1 MSQNR
6 SIIAVSALAAAAVA
20 LTGCATGTEAA
31 EAPQADTITV
41 EDNSGQIEVPTDPT
55 SVIALD
61 NRSFETLDAWG
72 IELSAAAVSLMPD
85 TIGYTTDESLI
96 DIGNHREPDLEQIVA
111 VQPDLII
118 SGQRFSQFN
127 EQMAELAPDAVIVDL
142 EPREGEP
149 FADELKRQI
158 TVLGEIFDKQ
168 DEASA
173 MVVDFDAAI
182 DRAAAAYD
190 SADTVMALNASGG
203 ELGYLAPGVGRTL
216 GPVFDILALTPAL
229 EVADASDD
237 HQGDDIS
244 VEAVA
249 DSNPD
254 WILVMDRDAAV
265 SADDPE
271 YSPAASVIEDS
282 EALARVSAVEQG
294 QIVYMPADTYTNE
307 GLQTYTEFFNDFAD
321 ALEAAK

>member
-20 LTGCATGTEAA
+20 LTGCATGTEVA

>member
-6 SIIAVSALAAAAVA
+6 SMIAVSALAAAAVA

-41 EDNSGQIEVPTDPT
+41 EDNSGQIEVPADPT

-173 MVVDFDAAI
+173 MVADFDAAI

-203 ELGYLAPGVGRTL
+203 ELGSLA
-216 GPVFDILALTPAL
+216 
-229 EVADASDD
+229 
-237 HQGDDIS
+237 
-244 VEAVA
+244 
-249 DSNPD
+249 
-254 WILVMDRDAAV
+254 
-265 SADDPE
+265 
-271 YSPAASVIEDS
+271 
-282 EALARVSAVEQG
+282 
-294 QIVYMPADTYTNE
+294 
-307 GLQTYTEFFNDFAD
+307 
-321 ALEAAK
+321 

>member
-20 LTGCATGTEAA
+20 LTGCATGTEVA

-41 EDNSGQIEVPTDPT
+41 EDNSGQIEVPADPT

-173 MVVDFDAAI
+173 MVADFDAAI

>member
-41 EDNSGQIEVPTDPT
+41 EDNSGQIEVPADPT

-173 MVVDFDAAI
+173 MVADFDAAI